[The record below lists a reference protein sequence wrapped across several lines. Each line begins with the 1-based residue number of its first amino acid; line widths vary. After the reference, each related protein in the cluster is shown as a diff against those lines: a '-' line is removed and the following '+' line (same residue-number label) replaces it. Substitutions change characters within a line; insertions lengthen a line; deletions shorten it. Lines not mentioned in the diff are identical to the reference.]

1 MPHVFVSAG
10 DISGD
15 QHAARLVT
23 ALHARVD
30 GVTVEGLGGPRLAD
44 AGVALHADLV
54 SQAIMGFGAALAALP
69 EMIGLLRRVAG
80 VFDARRPDVVVLV
93 DYPGL
98 NLFVARLARAR
109 GIPVVYFVLPQL
121 WAWAP
126 WRVRRFAR
134 VVDEGLVIFP
144 FEVGF
149 FRDAGIDTTYV
160 GHPLLDALPTEP
172 PVRDEIASRPRPIA
186 LLPGSR
192 PREVRVNMPWMLAAA
207 KVLAARHPDVSFHTA
222 HTSPD
227 RRAQMAELANDAA
240 VELHVHDDDVHGVM
254 ASCRA
259 AAVASGTATYE
270 TALFGT
276 PMVVVYRITPTE
288 RRLGNLLLVPEH
300 VGVVNLVAGEG
311 LCPEVL
317 RVEPDVGALVA
328 ELEPLLTDT
337 PTYRAQREGLE
348 RLAARSPGP
357 GAVDRAADRIAAR
370 LAVR

>member
-1 MPHVFVSAG
+1 MTTPPHIFLSAG

-23 ALHARVD
+23 ALRARVD
-30 GVTVEGLGGPRLAD
+30 GVTFEGLGGPRLASV
-44 AGVALHADLV
+44 GVPLHEDLV
-54 SQAIMGFGAALAALP
+54 SAAIMGIGAALKALP

-80 VFDARRPDVVVLV
+80 ILDTRRPDAVVLV

-98 NLFVARLARAR
+98 NLFVARLAKAR
-109 GIPVVYFVLPQL
+109 GIPVFYFVLPQL

-149 FRDAGIDTTYV
+149 FRDAGIPTTYV

-172 PVRDEIASRPRPIA
+172 PLREDIASRPCPIA

-192 PREVRVNMPWMLAAA
+192 PREVRGNGPWMLAAA
-207 KVLAARHPDVSFHTA
+207 KQLLARHPDATFHAA
-222 HTSPD
+222 HTSPEQRD
-227 RRAQMAELANDAA
+227 NLAILARNADVPLQIHA
-240 VELHVHDDDVHGVM
+240 DDVHGVM

-259 AAVASGTATYE
+259 AAVASGTATLE
-270 TALFGT
+270 TGLLGT
-276 PMVVVYRITPTE
+276 PMVIAYKISPLE
-288 RRLGNLLLVPEH
+288 RRLANLLLVPRN
-300 VGVVNLVAGEG
+300 VGVVNLVAGEE

-317 RVEPDVGALVA
+317 SIEGDVDALVA
-328 ELEPLLTDT
+328 ALEPLLTDSD
-337 PTYRAQREGLE
+337 AWQRQRDGLQ
-348 RLAARSPGP
+348 RLIAASPGP
-357 GAVDRAADRIAAR
+357 GAVDRAAARIAEQ
-370 LAVR
+370 L